1 MTVND
6 KIKTI
11 EQNKAQHVLDKQT
24 PKISDLLSRNVRKN
38 DFWTGKDVLTEK
50 GLLKKPQKLNDLNI

>member
-11 EQNKAQHVLDKQT
+11 EQNKAQ
-24 PKISDLLSRNVRKN
+24 RNVRKN
-38 DFWTGKDVLTEK
+38 EFLTGKDALTEK
-50 GLLKKPQKLNDLNI
+50 GLLKKSQKLND

>member
-24 PKISDLLSRNVRKN
+24 PKILDLLSRNVRKN
-38 DFWTGKDVLTEK
+38 DFWTGKDALTEK
-50 GLLKKPQKLNDLNI
+50 RLLKKSQKLNDLNI